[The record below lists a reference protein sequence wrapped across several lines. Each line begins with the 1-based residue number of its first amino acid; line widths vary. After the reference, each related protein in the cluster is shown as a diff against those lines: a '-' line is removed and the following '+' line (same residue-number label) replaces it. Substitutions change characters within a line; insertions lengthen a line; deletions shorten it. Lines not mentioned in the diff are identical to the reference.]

1 MTNIDIKGKK
11 CEFGNKC
18 SKENKRR
25 SDEAES
31 MPNRWVGLGCDTL
44 SRLVRRTVISTVLTF
59 DVGPE
64 CWEEAARQR
73 AVGRILQALK
83 IWQVQRASGREE
95 LGR

>member
-1 MTNIDIKGKK
+1 MSLVINALKK
-11 CEFGNKC
+11 T
-18 SKENKRR
+18 KEGAMKQ
-25 SDEAES
+25 SLC
-31 MPNRWVGLGCDTL
+31 PTGGWVGLGCDTL
-44 SRLVRRTVISTVLTF
+44 SRLVRRTVISTVVTF

>member
-31 MPNRWVGLGCDTL
+31 MPTGGWGWDVILYLG
-44 SRLVRRTVISTVLTF
+44 
-59 DVGPE
+59 
-64 CWEEAARQR
+64 W
-73 AVGRILQALK
+73 
-83 IWQVQRASGREE
+83 SG
-95 LGR
+95 GQSSPQC